1 MYPSYP
7 SWQTPT
13 YSNVGYQLF
22 IYALEGITGKPFADI
37 LTDRIIK
44 PLGLNRTY
52 YENAPASAGIIPG
65 NLKDSYWYVNL
76 GDADP

>member
-7 SWQTPT
+7 PWQTPT

-22 IYALEGITGKPFADI
+22 VYALESMTGKPFVDI
-37 LTDRIIK
+37 LNDRIIK
-44 PLGLNRTY
+44 PLGLNNTY
-52 YENAPASAGIIPG
+52 YENAPASDGIIPG
-65 NLKDSYWYVNL
+65 SLEDSYWYVNL